1 MLTMNTLT
9 GNVYTVNTG
18 IGRGAPG
25 VLVRILQTERLHAR
39 HLTQDVTS

>member
-18 IGRGAPG
+18 TGCEAFGL
-25 VLVRILQTERLHAR
+25 LVRILQTERLHAR